1 MLEVRKNESY
11 VVSTCDVGFVMGVG
25 KTPKE
30 AIEDYLK
37 EVRKTVDETEKALVK
52 LRSHIAE
59 SEEMLKRYDEDEN
72 KTKK

>member
-1 MLEVRKNESY
+1 MLQVDKTEQYS
-11 VVSTCDVGFVMGVG
+11 VSTYDVGFVMGVG

-37 EVRKTVDETEKALVK
+37 EARKTVDETEKALVK

-59 SEEMLKRYDEDEN
+59 SEEMLKRYDENEN